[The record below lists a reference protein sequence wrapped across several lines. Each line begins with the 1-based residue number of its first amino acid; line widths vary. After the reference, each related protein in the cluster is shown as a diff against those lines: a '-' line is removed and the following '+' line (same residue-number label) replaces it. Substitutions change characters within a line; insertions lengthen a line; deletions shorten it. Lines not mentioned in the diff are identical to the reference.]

1 MYPKTFIFFQVVKR
15 KRSKVCW
22 SSIPRQEPLLR
33 CPPSSKSDSME
44 TSSLSSTSTAASS
57 IAEKQRKKQGSGSAH
72 MKHQAES
79 ILKVLARGSSSE
91 VRIRQLL
98 GDSPDTSKAL
108 RMLLRRNEVK
118 RSGTGGRQ
126 DPYIY
131 KVA

>member
-1 MYPKTFIFFQVVKR
+1 
-15 KRSKVCW
+15 
-22 SSIPRQEPLLR
+22 
-33 CPPSSKSDSME
+33 ME

-131 KVA
+131 KVLLYCGLIH